1 MKKLLSYFVGVSFLQ
16 RKSEGLLSVFTT
28 LTKEMAKVNQKI
40 DKKSSEILN
49 QIAEQQKDLNQLSEL
64 KQKNTKILT
73 KIENLLN
80 D

>member
-28 LTKEMAKVNQKI
+28 LTKEMVKVNQKI
-40 DKKSSEILN
+40 DEKSSEILN
-49 QIAEQQKDLNQLSEL
+49 QIAEHQQDLNQLSEL

-73 KIENLLN
+73 KVENLLN

>member
-28 LTKEMAKVNQKI
+28 LTKEMVKVNQKI

>member
-28 LTKEMAKVNQKI
+28 LTKEMVKVNQKI
-40 DKKSSEILN
+40 DEKSSEILN
-49 QIAEQQKDLNQLSEL
+49 RIAEHQQDLNQLSEL

>member
-40 DKKSSEILN
+40 DEKSSEILN

>member
-1 MKKLLSYFVGVSFLQ
+1 MGVSFLQ

-28 LTKEMAKVNQKI
+28 LTKEMVKVNQKI
-40 DKKSSEILN
+40 DEKSSEIIN

>member
-28 LTKEMAKVNQKI
+28 LTKEMVKVNQKI
-40 DKKSSEILN
+40 DEKSSEILN
-49 QIAEQQKDLNQLSEL
+49 QIAEYQQDLNQLSEL

>member
-49 QIAEQQKDLNQLSEL
+49 QIAEHQQDLNQLSEL

>member
-1 MKKLLSYFVGVSFLQ
+1 MKKLLSYFVGVSFLL
-16 RKSEGLLSVFTT
+16 RNSEGLLSVFTT

>member
-28 LTKEMAKVNQKI
+28 LTKEMAKVNQMI
-40 DKKSSEILN
+40 DEKYSELLN

>member
-1 MKKLLSYFVGVSFLQ
+1 MKKILSYFVGVSFLQ

-28 LTKEMAKVNQKI
+28 LTKEMVKVNQKI

>member
-28 LTKEMAKVNQKI
+28 LTKEMVKVNQKI
-40 DKKSSEILN
+40 DEKSSEILN

>member
-1 MKKLLSYFVGVSFLQ
+1 M
-16 RKSEGLLSVFTT
+16 FTT

>member
-28 LTKEMAKVNQKI
+28 LTKEMVKVNQKI
-40 DKKSSEILN
+40 DEKSSEILN
-49 QIAEQQKDLNQLSEL
+49 QIAEHQKDLNQLSEL

>member
-28 LTKEMAKVNQKI
+28 LTKEMVKVNQKI
-40 DKKSSEILN
+40 DEKSSEILN
-49 QIAEQQKDLNQLSEL
+49 QIAEHQQDLNQLSEL

>member
-1 MKKLLSYFVGVSFLQ
+1 MKKILSYFVGVSFLQ

-40 DKKSSEILN
+40 DEKSSEILN

>member
-1 MKKLLSYFVGVSFLQ
+1 M
-16 RKSEGLLSVFTT
+16 FTT
-28 LTKEMAKVNQKI
+28 LTKEMVKVNQKI

>member
-28 LTKEMAKVNQKI
+28 LTKEMTKVNQKI

>member
-1 MKKLLSYFVGVSFLQ
+1 MGVSFLQ